1 MYFHAS
7 SIAGIQILKT
17 QLSEHGVPLVYFSKK
32 RENLLVYLS
41 NAIEK
46 YCKETGFVYSG
57 KWTKWGP
64 YGFQED
70 GTQRIEDYYPNALVD
85 TYKGVSGYIYGVEAI
100 KDSLFSVQIPDVITS
115 SEPTPVMY
123 CEFVVDAYE
132 AILAAEEKGLISI
145 QRYEDMD
152 QAQLEWCER
161 MVRSEYEKAVGQ
173 PDYRHFIEGKF
184 PFVK

>member
-1 MYFHAS
+1 M
-7 SIAGIQILKT
+7 
-17 QLSEHGVPLVYFSKK
+17 
-32 RENLLVYLS
+32 
-41 NAIEK
+41 
-46 YCKETGFVYSG
+46 
-57 KWTKWGP
+57 
-64 YGFQED
+64 
-70 GTQRIEDYYPNALVD
+70 D

-145 QRYEDMD
+145 QRYEDMG